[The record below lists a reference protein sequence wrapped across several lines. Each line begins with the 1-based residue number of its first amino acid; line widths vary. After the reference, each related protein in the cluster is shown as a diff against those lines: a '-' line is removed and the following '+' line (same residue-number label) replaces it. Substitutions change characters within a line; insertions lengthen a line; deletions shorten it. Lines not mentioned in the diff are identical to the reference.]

1 MKELF
6 IERDGFLRIARVED
20 GVLKALKVIKDTDK
34 PAKGDI
40 YSGII
45 RNVSKSQGAAFIDI
59 GTGKNAYL
67 HMRKTKENQALHV
80 GDSIAVEVLRG
91 ETGGKGAKVTDRIS
105 LTNGNLVVMKGKGYS
120 FSKHT
125 KPADFYAIH
134 DKISPIPGMRLMIRS
149 ESLNLSPERFKKKM
163 EQLVQKFQEICRK
176 ADQRVSPKR
185 LYRDLGYLDELLED
199 VSSDEA
205 LLVHSN
211 DTLMSEA
218 LRERGQTQIT
228 DYPPSFHV
236 FHRHGLESTVERL
249 RNKTLQM
256 PGGGSL
262 VIEET
267 EALIA
272 IDVNSG
278 SHRGQGKKLNSLEL
292 NRVALKL
299 ALEQIELRNL
309 AGIII
314 IDFVTMDDPE
324 DGIKLFQEAKSLTQG
339 KKPLTKVYPL
349 TELGLLQ
356 IARRRQGE
364 SVTSLLFGRDS
375 RQKLLVSATYLYKL
389 IRIRLDDEVWDMNRF
404 EVSLNPIYQLE
415 QQAIEK
421 LLSIDYPDLEIR
433 VVTRSEVDLVKVVPV
448 LL

>member
-6 IERDGFLRIARVED
+6 IERDGFLRLARVED
-20 GVLKALKVIKDTDK
+20 GALKALKVIKDTDK

-45 RNVSKSQGAAFIDI
+45 RNVSISQGAVFIDI

-67 HMRKTKENQALHV
+67 YIKKIKENQGYHV
-80 GDSIAVEVLRG
+80 GNHIAVEVLRA
-91 ETGGKGAKVTDRIS
+91 ETGRKGAKVTDKIS
-105 LTNGNLVVMKGKGYS
+105 LTNGNLVVMEGKGYS

-134 DKISPIPGMRLMIRS
+134 GKIPHIPGIRFMIRS
-149 ESLNLSPERFKKKM
+149 GSLELSPERFKKDM
-163 EQLVQKFQEICRK
+163 EQLVQKFQEVCQK
-176 ADQRVSPKR
+176 ADQTVRPQR
-185 LYRDLGYLDELLED
+185 LYRDLDYLDELLEE
-199 VSSDEA
+199 VSYGEA

-211 DTLMSEA
+211 DELMSEA

-228 DYPPSFHV
+228 DYPLGFHV
-236 FHRHGLESTVERL
+236 FHRHGLESAVERL
-249 RNKTLQM
+249 RNKTVLM
-256 PGGGSL
+256 TDGGSL

-267 EALIA
+267 EALTA

-278 SHRGQGKKLNSLEL
+278 SRRGQGKKINSLEL
-292 NRVALKL
+292 NVAALKL
-299 ALEQIELRNL
+299 AMEQIELRNL

-314 IDFVTMDDPE
+314 IDFITMDDPE
-324 DGIKLFQEAKSLTQG
+324 DRLKLFQEAKILAQG

-364 SVTSLLFGRDS
+364 SVTSLLFGRDN
-375 RQKLLVSATYLYKL
+375 RQKLLVSASYLYKL
-389 IRIRLDDEVWDMNRF
+389 IRIRLDDEGWDMKRF
-404 EVSLNPIYQLE
+404 EVRLNPAYHLE
-415 QQAIEK
+415 QHVIEQ
-421 LLSIDYPDLEIR
+421 LLTIDYPNLDIR
-433 VVTRSEVDLVKVVPV
+433 LVTRSDVDLVKVVPV